1 MATLK
6 PVNKQQKFVRR
17 RNDVVLE
24 SNEENGSVFEIRAKL
39 IIINWSY
46 VWKLQTKAGLEL

>member
-6 PVNKQQKFVRR
+6 PANKQQKFVRR

-24 SNEENGSVFEIRAKL
+24 SNEENGSVFEIR
-39 IIINWSY
+39 
-46 VWKLQTKAGLEL
+46 GELNHY